1 MSDTEPPRP
10 EDPRPEDPGPE
21 RQSRAGS
28 GRPPGGSPAPG
39 GSGGVDPSLAEEFWG
54 GRGRSRWSSRDL
66 ADVGGVSP
74 PPPLPPPV
82 PPSAPPSAPT
92 GPVGTPDA
100 ASTGAPGG
108 AAATGTAVADAYF
121 DGTGTDDSEI
131 DDVRAE
137 RRLVEPGTPWPKR
150 LWQRLRGMPAE
161 GWLSLAVVG
170 ACVAF
175 VIGQLGGTL
184 LITDT
189 TPAGGDMGA
198 HVWGPAFMRDE
209 LLGQW
214 RLTGWSPDWYA
225 GLPAFGFYMVPPM
238 LAIALLSYVLPYGI
252 AFKLVAVAG
261 VVSMPVS
268 AWAFGRLARLPFPG
282 PPLLAVGA
290 TAFLFDRSF
299 SIYGGNLA
307 STLAGEFAF
316 SISLSLSLVTLGVV
330 ARGLRTG
337 GHRALAAGL
346 LALTALCH
354 VIPAIFAVVG
364 VGALL
369 AVHTGA
375 SAVWRRR
382 ARAAVIP
389 GLVAAVLIAVA
400 ALVPRLTGL
409 GDGVSPL
416 LGGNVLVVLAAVVGV
431 SALVWVVLAPGR
443 WRWVWVATMAP
454 VGALL
459 AMWWYWPF
467 WSQRPYLN
475 DMGWERKEN
484 IATLLWNRGST
495 IAGETLDSGLVD
507 SPPLLWVLGLAVV
520 GLVLSLVNRRRL
532 GVALALIA
540 VIAAIGVWGMPQGR
554 LWNARL
560 TPFYYLSLY
569 LLAAIGVAEFG
580 RLVSALFARDLA
592 HPVRAI
598 RWVTAA
604 GGAVAVLVLLA
615 LPLRSLPGGSV
626 EGGVYRWG
634 PLSTTDSSFVPSWAR
649 WNFSGYEGKEAWPE
663 YRDLMATMAA
673 VGRDEGCGR
682 AMWEYDKDLD
692 RYGTPMA
699 LMLLPFWTE
708 GCIGSMEGL
717 YFESSATTPYH
728 FLIQDRL
735 SQSPSNAQRELPYV
749 PGEPTEIEFDKGIAD
764 LQLLGVRYYLATTDL
779 MVSFADAH
787 PDLTEL
793 ATSGPWTIYE
803 VADSPLVTGLTTTPV
818 VVEGADVGG
827 RVWQDLAVDWFVDP
841 GAREIFAA
849 ADGPDSW
856 ERVSM
861 DAALSALEV
870 GTEPWGPT
878 EALEPV
884 AVTDIETTSSSVKFR
899 VDEVGVPVLVRVS
912 YFPNWQAEG
921 AEGPWRVTPN
931 LMVVVP
937 TSEDVTLS
945 YGFSGPEWAGW
956 GMSWLGV
963 AGLVGLWRWGRL
975 KGVGP
980 MWWLWPTW
988 MHPDPPD
995 PGVPLADAPPPPPG
1009 LRRTTDS

>member
-1 MSDTEPPRP
+1 MSDTEPP
-10 EDPRPEDPGPE
+10 GPDSP
-21 RQSRAGS
+21 QHAAAG
-28 GRPPGGSPAPG
+28 PP
-39 GSGGVDPSLAEEFWG
+39 GVDPAIAEEFWG
-54 GRGRSRWSSRDL
+54 TKARSRWSPQDL
-66 ADVGGVSP
+66 AAAGGRTTP
-74 PPPLPPPV
+74 PPPAPPEAPAPADHQAAAPPQPTPSAASPPGPPPPPPP
-82 PPSAPPSAPT
+82 PPSAPVATDDAP
-92 GPVGTPDA
+92 
-100 ASTGAPGG
+100 
-108 AAATGTAVADAYF
+108 ADVYF
-121 DGTGTDDSEI
+121 DGTGTDDSEV
-131 DDVRAE
+131 DDDLAGQ
-137 RRLVEPGTPWPKR
+137 RLAEPGTPWPTR
-150 LWQRLRGMPAE
+150 LWQRIREVPAE

-252 AFKLVAVAG
+252 AFKLVAVSG
-261 VVSMPVS
+261 VVTMPIS

-299 SIYGGNLA
+299 SIFGGNLA

-316 SISLSLSLVTLGVV
+316 SISLSLALVYLGVV

-337 GHRALAAGL
+337 GHRTLAAGL
-346 LALTALCH
+346 LAITALCH

-364 VGALL
+364 TGALL

-389 GLVAAVLIAVA
+389 GLAAAGIIALA
-400 ALVPRLTGL
+400 ALLPRLTGL

-416 LGGNVLVVLAAVVGV
+416 LGGNVLVVLAAIVTV
-431 SALVWVVLAPGR
+431 SALVWLVLAPGR
-443 WRWVWVATMAP
+443 WRWVWLATMAP

-467 WSQRPYLN
+467 WSQRPFLN

-540 VIAAIGVWGMPQGR
+540 VIAALAVWGMPQGR

-560 TPFYYLSLY
+560 TPFYYLALY

-592 HPVRAI
+592 HPVRGI

-604 GGAVAVLVLLA
+604 GGAVVVLMLLA
-615 LPLRSLPGGSV
+615 LPLRSLPGGSI

-634 PLSTTDSSFVPSWAR
+634 PFSTTDSSFVPSWAR

-728 FLIQDRL
+728 FLVQDRL
-735 SQSPSNAQRELPYV
+735 SKSPSNAQRELPYV
-749 PGEPTEIEFDKGIAD
+749 PGEPTQIEFDKGIED

-779 MVSFADAH
+779 MVGFAEDH
-787 PDLTEL
+787 PDLTEV
-793 ATSGPWTIYE
+793 ATSGPWTVFS
-803 VADSPLVTGLTTTPV
+803 VADSQLVTGLTTTPV
-818 VVEGADVGG
+818 VVEGSDVGG
-827 RVWQDLAVDWFVDP
+827 RVWQDLAVDWFTDR
-841 GAREIFAA
+841 GARELFAA
-849 ADGPDSW
+849 TGGPDSW
-856 ERVSM
+856 ARVSM
-861 DAALSALEV
+861 DDARSALQT

-878 EALEPV
+878 EALPPV
-884 AVTDIETTSSSVKFR
+884 AVTDIETTSSSVSFR
-899 VDEVGVPVLVRVS
+899 VDEVGVPVLVSVS
-912 YFPNWQAEG
+912 YFPNWQVEG
-921 AEGPWRVTPN
+921 ADGPWRVTPN

-937 TSEDVTLS
+937 TSEQVTLS
-945 YGFSGPEWAGW
+945 YGFSRPEWAGW

-963 AGLVGLWRWGRL
+963 IGLIGLWRWGRL
-975 KGVGP
+975 RGVGP

-995 PGVPLADAPPPPPG
+995 PGVPQADAPPAHPG
-1009 LRRTTDS
+1009 VRRTDES